1 MKFGYTIIYV
11 ADVPASMAFWERA
24 FGLQRRFIDAT
35 GVYGELEAGATCIAF
50 ASHGLM
56 ADLLPPEC
64 VTEPPSP
71 QHHAFEIGLFT
82 EDVPAAYAKALAQG
96 ATGLTPPRTTPWGQ
110 TVSFVR
116 CPEGTLVELCTAI
129 KR

>member
-11 ADVPASMAFWERA
+11 ADVPAAMAFWERA

-50 ASHGLM
+50 ASHSLM

-64 VTEPPSP
+64 VTAPPSP

-82 EDVPAAYAKALAQG
+82 
-96 ATGLTPPRTTPWGQ
+96 
-110 TVSFVR
+110 
-116 CPEGTLVELCTAI
+116 
-129 KR
+129 